1 LIAAIVASLFVVAI
15 GWPLAAALSTLAGRG
30 DDLPCRLGES
40 VLLGS
45 GLAALTLLL
54 ESLALPWSRPAAIVP
69 PLLIA
74 IGCAVFARGQ
84 LRAALTWRPS
94 LAGAVD
100 LVTAV
105 LVLGYARFAT
115 LASSPEADFVT
126 IWGVKAR
133 RFLTAGGIDW
143 RFLENPF
150 NEFAHVDYPVL
161 VPLLFDVHSLVAG
174 AWADRW
180 LGLVNVLFGIATL
193 LLVRSFLGEEV
204 RSPLLRALATLA
216 VVSCAL
222 SPWLGLA
229 EGALVAYGTGGL
241 LYLRRAVH
249 HGVPADALRGAI
261 YLGLGAACKNEGLT
275 LIVAAGLAFLAAG
288 AWRLARHLWPAPAI
302 ALPWL
307 LLRSLHGLHTD
318 LASGGISSRLRDH
331 LAHAGTIL
339 TAMLQYSLG
348 RPLFWIGILLALA
361 LGARD
366 LVRRE
371 RFLALALLIQL
382 LFFIS
387 AYLVT
392 PHDVTWHVRW
402 SWERIVSQLTTALTF
417 LAVVV
422 AARSLAAEQDPPRQ
436 PEPGGSVTTASGI

>member
-1 LIAAIVASLFVVAI
+1 LTGALLASLLVVAC
-15 GWPLAAALSTLAGRG
+15 GWPVAAALSKLAGHS
-30 DDLPCRLGES
+30 DDLPRRLGES
-40 VLLGS
+40 ILLGS
-45 GLAALTLLL
+45 GLTGLTLLL
-54 ESLALPWSRPAAIVP
+54 ASLAGISWSRSIAIAP

-74 IGCAVFARGQ
+74 LGCALFAREQ
-84 LRAALTWRPS
+84 LRVRLTWRPS
-94 LAGAVD
+94 LAGAID

-133 RFLTAGGIDW
+133 RFLAAGGIDW
-143 RFLENPF
+143 RFLESPF

-161 VPLLFDVHSLVAG
+161 VPLLFDFHSLVAG

-180 LGLVNVLFGIATL
+180 LGLVNVLFGLATL
-193 LLVRSFLGEEV
+193 LLIRSFLGEEV

-216 VVSCAL
+216 MVSCAL

-241 LYLRRAVH
+241 LYLRRAVQH
-249 HGVPADALRGAI
+249 RTPADALRGAI

-275 LIVAAGLAFLAAG
+275 LIVAAALALLAAG
-288 AWRLARHLWPAPAI
+288 AWRMVARLWPAVAI

-307 LLRSLHGLHTD
+307 VLRSLHGLHTD
-318 LASGGISSRLRDH
+318 LASGGISTRLRDH
-331 LAHAGTIL
+331 LAHVSTIL
-339 TAMLQYSLG
+339 LAMLHYSLG
-348 RPLFWIGILLALA
+348 RPLFWIGILLALVI
-361 LGARD
+361 GARD
-366 LVRRE
+366 LLRRE
-371 RFLALALLIQL
+371 RFLALALLVQL
-382 LFFIS
+382 LFFIG

-392 PHDVTWHVRW
+392 PHDITWHVRW
-402 SWERIVSQLTTALTF
+402 SWERIVSQLTPALTF

-422 AARSLAAEQDPPRQ
+422 ASRSLGMESDLPQE
-436 PEPGGSVTTASGI
+436 PETG